1 MDTPPFMKSWV
12 DLTKS
17 NPPTPPHPLQKQQ
30 DPPNPPPCTHLD
42 NSGATSGA
50 VTSAAASDLPPPL
63 PHVTS
68 SPFMVPQSLDSS
80 MLLQSSSAVPM
91 TSASWAEQHDS
102 VGPLGFGNGEEY
114 LRLLKEAQREG
125 SNQSSALVSLSS
137 SRRDSPRGSPK
148 SPPNSPNTELTA
160 DGRLE
165 QLGTVYINYYS
176 KDSDAFVRVEKNTDT
191 DWVWDWSSRPD
202 QLPPKEWHFSHP
214 GSTASSSCSG
224 GTPVGSGTASAAAG
238 TSRKTRPASCARL
251 PAVGCNLRRGASL
264 RRLKVGESALFSR
277 GVLYTLFL
285 TNVLSFLLGTG
296 IGVWLSKRTGSQLTV
311 ATLPFN

>member
-1 MDTPPFMKSWV
+1 
-12 DLTKS
+12 
-17 NPPTPPHPLQKQQ
+17 
-30 DPPNPPPCTHLD
+30 
-42 NSGATSGA
+42 
-50 VTSAAASDLPPPL
+50 
-63 PHVTS
+63 
-68 SPFMVPQSLDSS
+68 

-202 QLPPKEWHFSHP
+202 QLPPK
-214 GSTASSSCSG
+214 SG
-224 GTPVGSGTASAAAG
+224 FNSPFVIFMVINGTASAAAG

-296 IGVWLSKRTGSQLTV
+296 IG
-311 ATLPFN
+311 